1 MSGIVCAI
9 RGGPASQPTIQK
21 AISLAGETR
30 LPLYF
35 LYVVNLD
42 FLSHT
47 ASSRVRTIS
56 QELHQM
62 GDFILLTAKDR
73 AQAQG
78 IPAQGLVRHGTVME
92 EIIGVCREIE
102 ADFVILGQPLGQ
114 EGEEDIFTHE
124 RITNFSERIETESG
138 ASVVLVEGNQ
148 DE

>member
-21 AISLAGETR
+21 AISTAGETH

-42 FLSHT
+42 FLSYT

-56 QELHQM
+56 QELHRM
-62 GDFILLTAKDR
+62 GDFILLTAKER

-78 IPAQGLVRHGTVME
+78 ISAQGLVRHGNVME
-92 EIIGVCREIE
+92 EIINICREIE

-114 EGEEDIFTHE
+114 EEEDIFTHE
-124 RITNFSERIETESG
+124 RITSFSQQIETESG
-138 ASVVLVEGNQ
+138 AKVVLVEGSQ

>member
-21 AISLAGETR
+21 AISLTGETH

-56 QELHQM
+56 QELHHM
-62 GDFILLTAKDR
+62 GDFILYTAQER

-78 IPAQGLVRHGTVME
+78 VAAQGLVRHGDVME
-92 EIIGVCREIE
+92 EIVSVCREIE

-114 EGEEDIFTHE
+114 EGEEDIFTQE
-124 RITNFSERIETESG
+124 RITSFSQRIETESG
-138 ASVVLVEGNQ
+138 ARVVLAEGNQ